1 MEKKVLLLSALV
13 AMFCFGLLGT
23 ATAGTTSYP
32 AGVISNL
39 DHTTAK
45 IDAKLEGMH
54 DDEIKASNYGE
65 NYIPA
70 GVISN
75 LDHTTAELDAK
86 LETIA
91 AKAANKSGEV
101 KYTHCYTP
109 AGFISN
115 LDHTTAEFDT
125 MVGC

>member
-13 AMFCFGLLGT
+13 AIFCFGMLGT
-23 ATAGTTSYP
+23 ATAGSISYP

-54 DDEIKASNYGE
+54 NDEIKVSNYGE

-86 LETIA
+86 LEAMA
-91 AKAANKSGEV
+91 AKAANKREEV
-101 KYTHCYTP
+101 KYTRCYTP
-109 AGFISN
+109 AGAISN
-115 LDHTTAEFDT
+115 LDHTTAELDT